1 MELTHQPTNSKYPNY
16 NDVLFADKLNS
27 DTNQNATIKS
37 GIKAFMLYSEGYKNA
52 SQKIWENY
60 TGSAWEAN
68 TLVYPIIFLN
78 RQFVELRLKE
88 IISGLNFTVKHE
100 YDFPKGHDLVILWNN
115 YLDILKTFSPSY
127 YPDPQDIK
135 NIEKLINEFNCIDP
149 LSFSFRY
156 PVDKKPEMNPS
167 LKITGIDIKTFI
179 ETMEKLYAFFDVQ
192 SDMVYALID
201 QTEEYISEMHSQ
213 MESYYYDNW

>member
-1 MELTHQPTNSKYPNY
+1 MELTHQPTNPKYPNN
-16 NDVLFADKLNS
+16 NDVLFAEKLNS
-27 DTNQNATIKS
+27 DTNQNASIKS
-37 GIKAFMLYSEGYKNA
+37 GIEAFILYSEGYKNA

-60 TGSAWEAN
+60 NGSAWEAN

-100 YDFPKGHDLVILWNN
+100 YEFPKGHDLVILWNN
-115 YLDILKTFSPSY
+115 YLEILKTFSPSY
-127 YPDPQDIK
+127 FPNPQDIK
-135 NIEKLINEFNCIDP
+135 TVGKLIREFNGIDP

-156 PVDKKPEMNPS
+156 PVDRKREINPS

-179 ETMEKLYAFFDVQ
+179 ETMEKLYFFFEVQ
-192 SDMVYALID
+192 SDMVYGLIT
-201 QTEEYISEMHSQ
+201 QTEDYISEMRSQ
-213 MESYYYDNW
+213 MESYDYNW